1 MSDNDKKIINHPQNV
16 PKNILTFMYHSIND
30 MQATIRSIDTKLGF
44 ILILNIIPIANV
56 GKIYSGIFQIL
67 SMDDGCIIQFFKA
80 IIVVMCAIL
89 WLLACVCTY
98 KGIAAIDD
106 PKSHVRSLNEQAK
119 GTFYSGGLYDRNFID
134 AVFNRSSVV
143 SKKAFAEY
151 CKDMPATD
159 DQILKELTFDKMKL
173 AYIRDTKLI
182 RQKWAFRFTAYWV
195 VLGLIIYFIMVK
207 NAWLPLPR

>member
-16 PKNILTFMYHSIND
+16 PENILTFMYHSIND

-44 ILILNIIPIANV
+44 ILILNIIPITNV

-67 SMDDGCIIQFFKA
+67 STDGGCIILIFKA
-80 IIVVMCAIL
+80 VIVVMCVIL

-98 KGIAAIDD
+98 KGITAIDD
-106 PKSHVRSLNEQAK
+106 PKSHVNSLHEQAK
-119 GTFYSGGLYDRNFID
+119 GTFYSGGLYDRNFTD

-173 AYIRDTKLI
+173 AYIRDTKLL
-182 RQKWAFRFTAYWV
+182 RQKWAFRFTVYWV
-195 VLGLIIYFIMVK
+195 ILGFFIYAVMVK
-207 NAWLPLPR
+207 NVWLLLSR